1 MAENKVA
8 DVIDIGKLIKKIYS
22 KRKLFLY
29 KVWPITFVVSCL
41 YIICIPR
48 YYTSE
53 LKLAPEMGGNDI
65 GGTLGALASTLGVGM
80 GNMESGDAIYPMLY
94 PDILEDNGF
103 VTNLFSIKVTSIDGE
118 IDTDYY
124 TYLRSYQKT
133 AWWNHIKMWA
143 KRVIKSVLPKSST
156 PSSGDNGKK
165 WAPYWLTDEEESA
178 AEAIRGNILIS
189 LNDKT
194 GVITISSKA
203 QDPLIAKILAD
214 SVTAHLQQFIT
225 NYRTNK
231 ARIDVNHYEELAA
244 NALLAYDKACKDYS
258 QYVDANSN
266 VVKSFYQ
273 TKIDNL
279 SKDMQLKYS
288 TYSSLMTQLELSK
301 ARLQENTPA
310 FTQLKGA
317 AVQVKPAGPKRM
329 IFVLLMLVLATIT
342 TLVIVLRQDLTK
354 NITVHRY

>member
-1 MAENKVA
+1 MVETKVT
-8 DVIDIGKLIKKIYS
+8 DIIDIGKLIKKIYA

-53 LKLAPEMGGNDI
+53 LKLAPEMGGSDI

-94 PDILEDNGF
+94 PDIMEDNGF
-103 VTNLFSIKVTSIDGE
+103 VANLFSIRVKDTDGE
-118 IDTDYY
+118 IDTDYL
-124 TYLRSYQKT
+124 TYLKSYQKT
-133 AWWNHIKMWA
+133 AWWNKVTRGIK
-143 KRVIKSVLPKSST
+143 RFTKSMLPKKST
-156 PSSGDNGKK
+156 PSPAASGGN
-165 WAPYWLTDEEESA
+165 WSPYWLSEEEESA
-178 AEAIRGNILIS
+178 AEAIRGNILMS

-194 GVITISSKA
+194 GVITISTKA

-225 NYRTNK
+225 TYRTNK

-244 NALLAYDKACKDYS
+244 KALLEYDKACLDYS
-258 QYVDANSN
+258 RYVDANSN
-266 VVKSFYQ
+266 VVKTSYQ

-279 SKDMQLKYS
+279 SKDMQLKYT
-288 TYSSLMTQLELSK
+288 TYSSLVTQLELSK

-329 IFVLLMLVLATIT
+329 IFVALMLFLATIIT
-342 TLVIVLRQDLTK
+342 IVVILRHDLTK
-354 NITVHRY
+354 NITLHRF